1 MESWEIGYMQPARCS
16 PNWLVGSSAVAGF
29 DREAKKRSMANM
41 QKEVNSSSC
50 RNTRKKDE

>member
-1 MESWEIGYMQPARCS
+1 MDSWEIGYMQPARCS